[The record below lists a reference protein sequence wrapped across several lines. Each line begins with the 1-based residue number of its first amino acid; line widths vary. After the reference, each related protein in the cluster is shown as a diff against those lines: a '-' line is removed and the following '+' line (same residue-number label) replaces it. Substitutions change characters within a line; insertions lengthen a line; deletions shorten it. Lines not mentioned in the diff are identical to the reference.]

1 MYKIGVLLDSELIQA
16 WQVDSIRQILNSGL
30 AEIPVLIINKSPQTL
45 GGRSPFLYRLYRKLD
60 RILFKS
66 REDAFKSISIFS
78 VLDPKTS
85 KVFVHPSQTK
95 YRDEFEKKDLEKIK
109 ELDLD
114 ILLRFGFRILKG
126 EILFAAKLGVWS
138 FHHGD
143 PAFYRGGPPA
153 FWEVMNSK
161 PTTAAVLMRIN
172 EKLDQGTILY
182 KTTTQTDPLSVQRNA
197 NKLFWASSFFV
208 SRVLME
214 INSKGIEQ
222 WEKGLSPSSTNIIA
236 PLWKPPGTFSLVQ
249 LVSSL
254 IIKNS
259 IRKWKELF
267 QKPHW
272 QIARVG
278 KLKNKSLL
286 ELGRNETEIWEHPNP
301 SKHYLADPFA
311 HTFNG
316 KEYLFV
322 EEFDKASQIG
332 RISYVEKIN
341 AKIQITPVIEE
352 EWHLS
357 YPFIFELENTIFM
370 IPEAAHSEK
379 VYLYKAIDFPLK
391 WQRKIALFPKEAY
404 DPTLVK
410 KDGLFWLFVNQK
422 SHDACSSFDELYLY
436 WCTDLKN
443 PTWNPH
449 PQNPIVSD
457 VTSAR
462 PAGKPFQE
470 NWKWFRPA
478 QDSGLRYGHQVQI
491 QEIVTWSKE
500 EYQEKTIQTITPAS
514 GFLGIH
520 TFNKTG
526 QSAWI
531 DFHSKR

>member
-1 MYKIGVLLDSELIQA
+1 M
-16 WQVDSIRQILNSGL
+16 
-30 AEIPVLIINKSPQTL
+30 
-45 GGRSPFLYRLYRKLD
+45 D
-60 RILFKS
+60 RILFKTA
-66 REDAFKSISIFS
+66 EDAFRDISIFS
-78 VLDPKTS
+78 VLDSNTS
-85 KVFVHPSQTK
+85 RLYLSPIQSK
-95 YRDEFEKKDLEKIK
+95 YRDEFEKEDLEK
-109 ELDLD
+109 LRGFDLD
-114 ILLRFGFRILKG
+114 IIIRLGFRILKG
-126 EILFAAKLGVWS
+126 EILQIPKLGVWS

-143 PAFYRGGPPA
+143 PAYYRGGPPA
-153 FWEVMNSK
+153 FWEVLNSQ

-172 EKLDQGTILY
+172 EKLDQGKILY
-182 KTTTQTDPLSVQRNA
+182 KTITQSDPLSVQRNA

-208 SRVLME
+208 SRVLKE
-214 INSKGIEQ
+214 IKSKGIGQ
-222 WEKGLSPSSTNIIA
+222 WEKGLPSCSSDNVA

-254 IIKNS
+254 IIKNG

-278 KLKNKSLL
+278 KIDNIYLL
-286 ELGRNETEIWEHPNP
+286 EVGDSEIWEHPDP
-301 SKHYLADPFA
+301 SKLYLADPFA

-322 EEFDKASQIG
+322 EEFDKASQKG
-332 RISYVEKIN
+332 RISYVEKIYG
-341 AKIQITPVIEE
+341 KIQITPVIEE

-357 YPFIFELENTIFM
+357 YPFIFELENTVYM
-370 IPEAAHSEK
+370 IPEAAQSRK

-391 WQRKIALFPKEAY
+391 WERIGEFFPKEAY

-422 SHDACSSFDELYLY
+422 SHEACSPFDELHLY
-436 WCTDLKN
+436 WSTDFKN

-470 NWKWFRPA
+470 NGTWFRPA
-478 QDSGLRYGHQVQI
+478 QDSGIRYGHQVQI
-491 QEIVTWSKE
+491 QEIVTWTKE

-531 DFHSKR
+531 DFHSRK